1 MENTFSILINLIFIG
16 FFIYIYKTN
25 KYFLTVYILIILL
38 LIFLLPDIIIPKILW
53 QIFSNIKLFNFPI
66 KIIKSLIILAC
77 LLIVSF
83 SSLSSDNLDQARNFF
98 IDGKYKNAMK
108 EASKYNSAEAKIL
121 TI

>member
-53 QIFSNIKLFNFPI
+53 KIFLK
-66 KIIKSLIILAC
+66 
-77 LLIVSF
+77 
-83 SSLSSDNLDQARNFF
+83 
-98 IDGKYKNAMK
+98 
-108 EASKYNSAEAKIL
+108 
-121 TI
+121 